1 MRASGAPAGA
11 LADRRR
17 TGGRETLFEF
27 RLIGIKGSA
36 LFWRARASADF
47 ITLRTE
53 SSAAL

>member
-1 MRASGAPAGA
+1 MRASGARAGA
-11 LADRRR
+11 LADGRR

-47 ITLRTE
+47 IRT
-53 SSAAL
+53 